1 MAILTP
7 ALEALVQYI
16 WKHPWVNLSLESSC
30 NPLRN
35 TVMVSITRLA
45 KDKPR
50 IMPRERWLGGL
61 SAETPGHCRNG
72 CLGSEGQIRVPP
84 HSSPPLDIPDPFTFA
99 SQFSSYG
106 NSSCQDSVWPFILGK
121 FTRGRLA
128 GWNHNHPPDIQ
139 HEPSPSSISLSNW
152 IPLTLHFCKS
162 RWLTWKGDS
171 DHLLWVVWSSGHNV
185 LLRLCLLSPSI

>member
-1 MAILTP
+1 
-7 ALEALVQYI
+7 
-16 WKHPWVNLSLESSC
+16 
-30 NPLRN
+30 
-35 TVMVSITRLA
+35 MVSIKRLA

-50 IMPRERWLGGL
+50 IMPRERWFGGL
-61 SAETPGHCRNG
+61 SAETLLAIAGMGPSVVKGRSRYLHKA
-72 CLGSEGQIRVPP
+72 VPP
-84 HSSPPLDIPDPFTFA
+84 LEILDPFTFA
-99 SQFSSYG
+99 HKFSSYG
-106 NSSCQDSVWPFILGK
+106 NSSCQDSVLLFILGK

-128 GWNHNHPPDIQ
+128 GWNYNHHPPSCFSWSWHYIQ

-171 DHLLWVVWSSGHNV
+171 DHLLWVVRSSGHNV